1 MTFCNGDFS
10 HPLWWSLKISFF
22 SPFIF
27 SIKVYV
33 ILVQKL
39 NIAVVII
46 PKQKVEVLHPK
57 LSSKIFCF
65 PFIWLLLK
73 YENLLLYLF

>member
-27 SIKVYV
+27 SIKIYV

-46 PKQKVEVLHPK
+46 PKQKVEVLHP
-57 LSSKIFCF
+57 
-65 PFIWLLLK
+65 
-73 YENLLLYLF
+73 